1 MWKKYK
7 RMRWSGSITDS
18 MDMNVSKPWETA
30 EDRRAW
36 RAAVLGGGG
45 SHIVGHNLAT
55 KQQHE

>member
-1 MWKKYK
+1 
-7 RMRWSGSITDS
+7 MRWSGSITDA

-36 RAAVLGGGG
+36 CAAVLGGGG
-45 SHIVGHNLAT
+45 SYIVGHNLAT